1 MEPARMAGKVARH
14 WNSAIA
20 DEQVLPRSAYLAN
33 RTTKGHREKRR
44 EHCLEQEHGEGH
56 VRGAEAGAA
65 NGANA
70 GKEGEQAL
78 LAGVG
83 WAK

>member
-1 MEPARMAGKVARH
+1 MGRSGSVLSQVAV
-14 WNSAIA
+14 
-20 DEQVLPRSAYLAN
+20 E
-33 RTTKGHREKRR
+33 E
-44 EHCLEQEHGEGH
+44 EHGEGH